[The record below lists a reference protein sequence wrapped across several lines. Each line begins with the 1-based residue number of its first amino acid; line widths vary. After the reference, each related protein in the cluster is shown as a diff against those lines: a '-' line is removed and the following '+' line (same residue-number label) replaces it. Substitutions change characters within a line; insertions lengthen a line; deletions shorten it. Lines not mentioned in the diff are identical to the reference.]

1 MAGIIL
7 VHMDDARRGSI
18 DHMPFCASMAATEG
32 TTFTRSWVDVPVCGP
47 ARISLLTGQSSA
59 VHGIRRNG
67 EPQAAFAD
75 ETILH
80 GDLLGGWLRDAGW
93 TTGLVGK
100 YAAIVT
106 QIPGDPDVGG
116 WDLIEQW
123 MGDDSQAHFT
133 AQVWDGES
141 QVEVNEWHHERQA
154 RRVTDLVELA
164 DGGDWF
170 AYWPTSTPHWPWA
183 AGPDTPFVRPPREAH
198 PAQSGT
204 DWPAWITD
212 LDPIRN
218 WDDIY
223 RQHVAQV
230 RELRDLDR
238 WLEWLWGEVG
248 GDDVTVIITSDNGR
262 HVGDHRLSGP
272 GTKNTPYDEAARVPL
287 VAWGPGFPPG
297 RTVETPTIHQD
308 ITATVAAVAAAT
320 PRLGDQAGTDLR
332 SIAAGALDEQRPVL
346 LQRRE
351 VGDLTV
357 PDGDGVVVWPYKL
370 LRWADVDETLEL
382 YDLDADPGELT
393 NLAGDAG
400 HASVVAELDQ
410 VLDGLLAT

>member
-1 MAGIIL
+1 MI
-7 VHMDDARRGSI
+7 HMDDARRGSI
-18 DHMPFCASMAATEG
+18 DHMPFCASMAATAG
-32 TTFTRSWVDVPVCGP
+32 TTFSRSWVDVPVCGP

-59 VHGIRRNG
+59 THGILRNG
-67 EPQAAFAD
+67 EPQEAFGN
-75 ETILH
+75 ESILH

-93 TTGLVGK
+93 TTGMVGK

-123 MGDDSQAHFT
+123 MGNDSQAHFT
-133 AQVWDGES
+133 AQVWDGTS
-141 QVEVNEWHHERQA
+141 QTEVNEWHHERQA
-154 RRVTDLVELA
+154 RRITDLVVLA

-183 AGPDTPFVRPPREAH
+183 AGPDTPFVRPPREPQ
-198 PAQSGT
+198 PAQTGT
-204 DWPAWITD
+204 DWPPWITD

-238 WLEWLWGEVG
+238 WIEWLWGEVG

-272 GTKNTPYDEAARVPL
+272 GTKNTPYDEAARVPML
-287 VAWGPGFPPG
+287 CWGPGFPPG
-297 RTVETPTIHQD
+297 RVVTVPAVHQD
-308 ITATVAAVAAAT
+308 VTATVAAIAGAT
-320 PRLGDQAGTDLR
+320 PALDDQAGIDLR
-332 SIAAGALDEQRPVL
+332 AIARKPRDYSDQRPVL

-370 LRWADVDETLEL
+370 LRWADQDPEWTYEL
-382 YDLDADPGELT
+382 YDLDADPGEVV
-393 NLAGDAG
+393 NLADGGNHPSIPALDA
-400 HASVVAELDQ
+400 ALDAL
-410 VLDGLLAT
+410 LDA